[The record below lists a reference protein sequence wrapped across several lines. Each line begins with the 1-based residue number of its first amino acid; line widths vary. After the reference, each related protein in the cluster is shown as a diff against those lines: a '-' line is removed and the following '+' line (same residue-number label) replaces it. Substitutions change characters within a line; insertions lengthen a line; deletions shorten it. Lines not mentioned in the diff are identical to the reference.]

1 MTYGGINMCEEHYVF
16 LSQDD
21 DLKIIKVEKKVFVAE
36 SEEAIT
42 ARAEE
47 EKIFNNARKG
57 HYKVLCN
64 EKVIYSD
71 ELVKQREAQEKAKRQ
86 VRNLEYMKEQLERE
100 QKLAEIK
107 QKDLLE
113 LSEEEIVL
121 LAKLNIKPDYRDKYC
136 MIKGTNFE
144 IEYRNLMQKIE
155 QKRNEKSNTPKI

>member
-1 MTYGGINMCEEHYVF
+1 MIH
-16 LSQDD
+16 
-21 DLKIIKVEKKVFVAE
+21 
-36 SEEAIT
+36 
-42 ARAEE
+42 
-47 EKIFNNARKG
+47 
-57 HYKVLCN
+57 
-64 EKVIYSD
+64 SD
-71 ELVKQREAQEKAKRQ
+71 ELVKQREAQEEAKRQ

-121 LAKLNIKPDYRDKYC
+121 LAKSNIKPDYRDKSC
-136 MIKGTNFE
+136 MVKGTNFE